1 MYKVCGYLNAG
12 AEFATHAD
20 ACNLFG
26 HSYKQWYKAVARH
39 PAEPDVVIWFPRFYE
54 NDEWR
59 TWPSKDDETIYELRL
74 KNNSEYVTDCLRRPE
89 WFKRLVFPAITH
101 GLYRFKG
108 LYEIDPEASLASSII
123 TYRRIASRVKTYSAL

>member
-1 MYKVCGYLNAG
+1 MYRVSGYMNAG
-12 AEFATHAD
+12 AEFSTHAE

-39 PAEPDVVIWFPRFYE
+39 PAEPEVVIWFPRFYE

-59 TWPSKDDETIYELRL
+59 TWISKDEETIYEQRM
-74 KNNSEYVTDCLRRPE
+74 KDNSAYVKDCLRRPE
-89 WFKRLVFPAITH
+89 LFKRLVFPAITH

-108 LYEIDPEASLASSII
+108 LYEIDPKTSLSSSTV
-123 TYRRIASRVKTYSAL
+123 TYRRIASRVKTYTAL